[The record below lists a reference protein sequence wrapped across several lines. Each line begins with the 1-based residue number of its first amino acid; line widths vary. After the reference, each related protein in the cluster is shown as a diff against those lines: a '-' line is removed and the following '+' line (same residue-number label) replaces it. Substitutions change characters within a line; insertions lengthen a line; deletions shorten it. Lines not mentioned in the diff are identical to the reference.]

1 MKLTKRSAAE
11 NAGPDSP
18 TPGQA
23 VPNETIEPAPAS
35 AGSRPAAVEVAT
47 VVARPRSRRLARP
60 ADDCVREGLLKGKKA
75 LVFGVANDHSI
86 AWGIAKALYDQGA
99 DVGFSSMASLIKRR
113 VRPLAA
119 SIGST
124 FVEACDV
131 RDDAEIKH
139 VFDRWK
145 AREGNLDILVH
156 AVAFAEKEDLV
167 GHFADTSRNGFHTA
181 FDISVYSLIA
191 MAREARP
198 YMKPGSSIMSMTYY
212 GAEKVMPHYNIMG
225 VAKAALEASTRY
237 LAADLGPDGI
247 RVNAIS
253 AGPIRTLSAHGIAG
267 FRTMYSAFADVGF
280 SSMAS
285 LIKRRVRPLAASI
298 GATFVEGCDVRDDD
312 EVKKVFERWH
322 AKNGD
327 LDILVHAV
335 AYAEKEDL
343 AGHFADTSRSGFH
356 TAFDISVYSLIAMAR
371 EARPYMK
378 PGSSI
383 MTMTYYGAEKV
394 VPHYNVMG
402 VAKAALEATTRYL
415 AADLGPT
422 GIRVNAIS
430 AGPVRTLSAHGIAGF
445 RTMHN
450 AFADVTPLRSH
461 ITIEDVAGTA
471 VYLASPLS
479 GQTTGEVIY
488 VDGGFNILGVPTPQV

>member
-1 MKLTKRSAAE
+1 MDHPAAATSA
-11 NAGPDSP
+11 
-18 TPGQA
+18 
-23 VPNETIEPAPAS
+23 
-35 AGSRPAAVEVAT
+35 AAVETAAV
-47 VVARPRSRRLARP
+47 VVAKPRVARRLTRP
-60 ADDCVREGLLKGKKA
+60 ADDCDRKGLLEGKKA

-99 DVGFSSMASLIKRR
+99 EVGFSSMASLIKRR

-131 RDDAEIKH
+131 RDDDEI
-139 VFDRWK
+139 R
-145 AREGNLDILVH
+145 
-156 AVAFAEKEDLV
+156 
-167 GHFADTSRNGFHTA
+167 
-181 FDISVYSLIA
+181 
-191 MAREARP
+191 
-198 YMKPGSSIMSMTYY
+198 
-212 GAEKVMPHYNIMG
+212 
-225 VAKAALEASTRY
+225 
-237 LAADLGPDGI
+237 
-247 RVNAIS
+247 
-253 AGPIRTLSAHGIAG
+253 
-267 FRTMYSAFADVGF
+267 
-280 SSMAS
+280 
-285 LIKRRVRPLAASI
+285 
-298 GATFVEGCDVRDDD
+298 
-312 EVKKVFERWH
+312 KVFERWH
-322 AKNGD
+322 ARKGD

-343 AGHFADTSRSGFH
+343 AGHFADTSRDGFH

-402 VAKAALEATTRYL
+402 VAKAALEASTRYL
-415 AADLGPT
+415 AADLGPS

-430 AGPVRTLSAHGIAGF
+430 AGPIRTLSAHGIAGF
-445 RTMHN
+445 KTMYG
-450 AFADVTPLRSH
+450 AFKDVTPLRAH

-471 VYLASPLS
+471 VYLASSLS

-488 VDGGFNILGVPTPQV
+488 VDGGFNILGLPVAE

>member
-1 MKLTKRSAAE
+1 MKLSKRHGATEPEHETTDAPQAAADRPEVGSAS
-11 NAGPDSP
+11 GP
-18 TPGQA
+18 
-23 VPNETIEPAPAS
+23 TIA
-35 AGSRPAAVEVAT
+35 AAVEAPVA
-47 VVARPRSRRLARP
+47 VAKPRVSHRLTRP
-60 ADDCVREGLLKGKKA
+60 ADDCARDGLLKGKKA

-86 AWGIAKALYDQGA
+86 AWGIAKGLYDQGA

-124 FVEACDV
+124 FVE
-131 RDDAEIKH
+131 
-139 VFDRWK
+139 
-145 AREGNLDILVH
+145 
-156 AVAFAEKEDLV
+156 
-167 GHFADTSRNGFHTA
+167 
-181 FDISVYSLIA
+181 
-191 MAREARP
+191 
-198 YMKPGSSIMSMTYY
+198 
-212 GAEKVMPHYNIMG
+212 
-225 VAKAALEASTRY
+225 
-237 LAADLGPDGI
+237 
-247 RVNAIS
+247 
-253 AGPIRTLSAHGIAG
+253 
-267 FRTMYSAFADVGF
+267 
-280 SSMAS
+280 
-285 LIKRRVRPLAASI
+285 
-298 GATFVEGCDVRDDD
+298 GCDVRDDD
-312 EVKKVFERWH
+312 EIRRVFEKWH
-322 AKNGD
+322 AKEGD

-343 AGHFADTSRSGFH
+343 AGNFSATSRDGFH

-415 AADLGPT
+415 AADLGPS
-422 GIRVNAIS
+422 GVRVNAIS

-450 AFADVTPLRSH
+450 AFAEVTPLRRH

-488 VDGGFNILGVPTPQV
+488 VDGGFNILGLPVANEE

>member
-1 MKLTKRSAAE
+1 MRPTEPMRLTEKPTARAAE
-11 NAGPDSP
+11 QDSTAP
-18 TPGQA
+18 
-23 VPNETIEPAPAS
+23 PAPRAQ
-35 AGSRPAAVEVAT
+35 AAAVEIAT
-47 VVARPRSRRLARP
+47 TAARPRVSRRLIRP
-60 ADDCVREGLLKGKKA
+60 SDDCEHEGLLAGKKA

-86 AWGIAKALYDQGA
+86 AWGIARALHEQGA
-99 DVGFSSMASLIKRR
+99 KVGFSSMASLIKRR

-131 RDDAEIKH
+131 RDDDEIKH

-198 YMKPGSSIMSMTYY
+198 YMKPGSSIM
-212 GAEKVMPHYNIMG
+212 
-225 VAKAALEASTRY
+225 
-237 LAADLGPDGI
+237 
-247 RVNAIS
+247 
-253 AGPIRTLSAHGIAG
+253 TL
-267 FRTMYSAFADVGF
+267 
-280 SSMAS
+280 
-285 LIKRRVRPLAASI
+285 
-298 GATFVEGCDVRDDD
+298 
-312 EVKKVFERWH
+312 
-322 AKNGD
+322 
-327 LDILVHAV
+327 
-335 AYAEKEDL
+335 
-343 AGHFADTSRSGFH
+343 
-356 TAFDISVYSLIAMAR
+356 
-371 EARPYMK
+371 
-378 PGSSI
+378 
-383 MTMTYYGAEKV
+383 TYYGAEKV

-402 VAKAALEATTRYL
+402 VAKAALEASTRYL
-415 AADLGPT
+415 AADLGPS

-445 RTMHN
+445 KTMYGS
-450 AFADVTPLRSH
+450 FAEVTPLRSH

-479 GQTTGEVIY
+479 GKTTGEVIY
-488 VDGGFNILGVPTPQV
+488 VDGGFNILGLPVAE